1 MVWAS
6 PGFALPATKG
16 VAWHRLSS
24 PSQLWPEKGRDKRE
38 EKIPRERMWLV
49 VELIAEGWE
58 LGVEKKAA
66 GFSRK
71 GSVTVEDGLLLIIC
85 SELFLQEQ

>member
-1 MVWAS
+1 
-6 PGFALPATKG
+6 
-16 VAWHRLSS
+16 
-24 PSQLWPEKGRDKRE
+24 
-38 EKIPRERMWLV
+38 MWLL
-49 VELIAEGWE
+49 VELMAESCE
-58 LGVEKKAA
+58 LGMGKKAA

>member
-6 PGFALPATKG
+6 PGVCTARLKRGAQ
-16 VAWHRLSS
+16 HRWGS
-24 PSQLWPEKGRDKRE
+24 PCQLWAEKGKRE
-38 EKIPRERMWLV
+38 EKFSRERMWLLV
-49 VELIAEGWE
+49 GLIAESCE
-58 LGVEKKAA
+58 LGMGKKAA

-71 GSVTVEDGLLLIIC
+71 GSVTAEDGLLLIIC

>member
-1 MVWAS
+1 MVWVS
-6 PGFALPATKG
+6 PGFALPGTKG
-16 VAWHRLSS
+16 VAWHRLGS
-24 PSQLWPEKGRDKRE
+24 PSQLWPEKDRDKRE
-38 EKIPRERMWLV
+38 EKIPRERMWLL
-49 VELIAEGWE
+49 VELIAESCE
-58 LGVEKKAA
+58 LGMGKKAA